1 VPSFVG
7 AHRNLPPRRA
17 RTARGWL
24 PLIGIG
30 ALLNTAGALA
40 LPMVLGRAVDAM
52 VAGAHTTD
60 RWLALA
66 AGIITVGVAGDLVG
80 AFAGTT
86 YTAGTT
92 ARLRRRLVRHVL
104 AIGPEG
110 ARRFDTGDLV
120 TRVSGNT
127 ADAAQAGPGAVL
139 VATAALPP
147 IGSLVL
153 LAVIDP
159 WLAAAFLAGV
169 TLVALV
175 LRAFTRRT
183 AEVVAEYQRTQ
194 GLLAAR
200 LSESLAGSR
209 TVAAAGTVER
219 EEQRVLEPLRDLRR
233 YGERTWRVVSR
244 SGAQAAVIG
253 PLVLVAVLGTG
264 GLALADGRISAG
276 DLLAASRYAV
286 LGAGLGGLTGVLGR
300 VARARAGRHRVDE
313 VLAVR
318 PLRYGRRT
326 LPAAPLPAAPPAA
339 APLAAAPLAGV
350 TLSAAAARD
359 AAAVPGRL
367 GRLEFRGVAVHGTGP
382 ALLESVNLTLCGGTA
397 VAVVGRSGAGKSVL
411 AAVAARLRDP
421 DAGRVLLDGVPLAEL
436 SRKALRS
443 AIGCAFERPVLV
455 GHTVGDAIGPG
466 LDRDR
471 VRAAARATHAHDFVS
486 RLPRGYDTPLMEAP
500 MSGGEAQRLGLAR
513 AWHAGRLLVLDDATS
528 SLDMVTEMR
537 IARALADHHDGRTR
551 LIITHRAATAA
562 RSDLVVWM
570 DQGRVR
576 AVGPHLLLWR
586 DPHYREVFG

>member
-7 AHRNLPPRRA
+7 AHRRLPPRRA
-17 RTARGWL
+17 TTARGWL
-24 PLIGIG
+24 PLIGFG

-52 VAGAHTTD
+52 VAGAQTE

-66 AGIITVGVAGDLVG
+66 AGMITMGVAGDLVG

-183 AEVVAEYQRTQ
+183 AEVIAEYQRTQ
-194 GLLAAR
+194 GRLAAR

-233 YGERTWRVVSR
+233 HGERTWRVVSR

-300 VARARAGRHRVDE
+300 VARARAGRHRIDE

-326 LPAAPLPAAPPAA
+326 LPAPALPPAPPAGA
-339 APLAAAPLAGV
+339 TVPAG
-350 TLSAAAARD
+350 AARD
-359 AAAVPGRL
+359 TASLARRL

-382 ALLESVNLTLCGGTA
+382 ALLDRVNLTLAGGTA

-411 AAVAARLRDP
+411 AALAARLRDP
-421 DAGRVLLDGVPLAEL
+421 DAGRVLLDGVPLPEL

-443 AIGCAFERPVLV
+443 AVGCAFERPVLV
-455 GHTVGDAIGPG
+455 GRTVGEAIGPG

-486 RLPRGYDTPLMEAP
+486 RLPRGYETPLTEAP

-537 IARALADHHDGRTR
+537 IARALAGDHDGRTR

-562 RSDLVVWM
+562 RSDLVVWL